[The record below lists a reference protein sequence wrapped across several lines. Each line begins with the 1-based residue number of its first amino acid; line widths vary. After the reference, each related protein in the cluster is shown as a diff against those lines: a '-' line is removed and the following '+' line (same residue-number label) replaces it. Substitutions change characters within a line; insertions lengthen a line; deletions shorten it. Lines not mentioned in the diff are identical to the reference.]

1 MKIKERLQECQIK
14 LGIKSDYALAKIVG
28 CSRQRIS
35 ELKKGTVK
43 PDAYF
48 AVKIGEILRV
58 HPLMLLA
65 EFEAENAKT
74 EARKSFWINFG
85 QRIKTGA
92 VAIMALISI
101 AFWSPEPKAG
111 DLVDNTHNVY
121 YVKFKDTA

>member
-1 MKIKERLQECQIK
+1 MKIKERLLECKIK
-14 LGIKSDYALAKIVG
+14 LKISSDYALAKKIG
-28 CSRQRIS
+28 CSRQRLSNI
-35 ELKKGTVK
+35 LKGTVK
-43 PDAYF
+43 PEAYE
-48 AVKIGEILRV
+48 AIKIGEILRV

-92 VAIMALISI
+92 IAIMALIST
-101 AFWSPEPKAG
+101 AFWSPEPKTG
-111 DLVDNTHNVY
+111 DLVGNTHNVY